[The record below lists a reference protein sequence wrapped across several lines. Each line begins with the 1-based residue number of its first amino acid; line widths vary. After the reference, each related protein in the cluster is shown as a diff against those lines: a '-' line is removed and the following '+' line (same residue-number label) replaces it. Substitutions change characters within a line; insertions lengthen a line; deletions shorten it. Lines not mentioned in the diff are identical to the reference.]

1 MFAFQLVQL
10 RLQIKNHEYD
20 AAQILIERLLNE
32 KPRNP
37 EVLRLADQLY
47 YETANYQAVIDLLPI
62 MYKTKVY
69 SESQLDQF
77 KQAAYIGRIK
87 QLTADEDPQQLINW
101 WKSQPRAI
109 LNNLSYQKAMIYCL
123 KQLGQTDEAD
133 KLQVAIT
140 KIESQERT

>member
-1 MFAFQLVQL
+1 MLL
-10 RLQIKNHEYD
+10 RP
-20 AAQILIERLLNE
+20 
-32 KPRNP
+32 PRSTLCP
-37 EVLRLADQLY
+37 YTTLFR
-47 YETANYQAVIDLLPI
+47 
-62 MYKTKVY
+62 
-69 SESQLDQF
+69 S
-77 KQAAYIGRIK
+77 
-87 QLTADEDPQQLINW
+87 DEDPQQLINW